1 MRLDHDDL
9 LRLAREQLF
18 CTNTTNGNEENGKE
32 VSEENVSKNG
42 VKENDAVKTAESLL
56 LAPLDREIVSLKI
69 QVLLLIILYHTYKL
83 V

>member
-18 CTNTTNGNEENGKE
+18 CSNTNGTNESN
-32 VSEENVSKNG
+32 KNG
-42 VKENDAVKTAESLL
+42 TNENSTKNGLKENDAVKNAETLL

-69 QVLLLIILYHTYKL
+69 QVFAF
-83 V
+83 